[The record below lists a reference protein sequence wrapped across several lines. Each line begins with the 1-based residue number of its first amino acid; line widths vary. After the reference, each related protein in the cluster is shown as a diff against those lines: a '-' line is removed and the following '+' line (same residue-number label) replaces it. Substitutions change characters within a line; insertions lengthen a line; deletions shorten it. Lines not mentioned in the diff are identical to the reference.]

1 MMHLNGLHGHV
12 SRRKGGGAAENSKDG
27 GNDTV
32 NNNFSGMDVKSA
44 STNMVSKII
53 NMCVVPIKITHAET
67 KWEVSTFTM
76 LDNCSQGCFIKNSK
90 RQRLGASSKKTEII
104 IKTLNGDQEVASTVI
119 SGMMIASDMEGMRQH
134 WLNLPAIYTREELPA
149 DVEEVATREKV
160 AGWEHLKE
168 IVDKVPRKSEIEIG
182 LMIGANCAKV
192 LE

>member
-119 SGMMIASDMEGMRQH
+119 SGLKVASDMEGVR
-134 WLNLPAIYTREELPA
+134 
-149 DVEEVATREKV
+149 
-160 AGWEHLKE
+160 
-168 IVDKVPRKSEIEIG
+168 
-182 LMIGANCAKV
+182 
-192 LE
+192 